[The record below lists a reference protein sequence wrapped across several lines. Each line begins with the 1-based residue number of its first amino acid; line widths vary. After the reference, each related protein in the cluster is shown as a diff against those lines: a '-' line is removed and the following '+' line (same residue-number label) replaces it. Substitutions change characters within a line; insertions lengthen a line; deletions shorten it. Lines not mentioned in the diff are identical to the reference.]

1 MKFYGSDIATLSR
14 RRIRPAFIDD
24 ALFATFLE
32 ALPDGAALME
42 LDGRIKLVNSKFE
55 MLLSLGK
62 GDLVGTELVSHAA
75 TGGQIIQKAAA
86 ALQQLKRLEVAGTL
100 PSQRLIVASLSI
112 LRTGDGGA
120 YAALLVLREPNRLPR
135 PAGGGPD
142 RFRFQDEGAAAPA
155 SLYVPAPHLQGLMK
169 SGALALERGSPIL
182 VVGESGTG
190 KSAFVRRLCTA
201 GEQGATPF
209 VHVNCGMLGDA
220 QFEAE
225 MFGIE
230 PGSAADSS
238 TRGKPGYVEAADGG
252 VLFLDQVTDLSP
264 VSQARLVAF
273 LETRTY
279 SRLGSSQ
286 RRQVRIRLVAA
297 TNAPLRQMVA
307 DGSFRADLYYRLA
320 VVTLELPPLRGQ
332 AEFIRTATE
341 GFLQRINMSR
351 RPVLTLSAEFLEMLR
366 DHDFPGNIRELSNI
380 VEHAAASASDLARA
394 EHFVAPLG
402 AAQARPASPA
412 GTSVPPTAPV
422 GPMALKD
429 LVQEFESWVL
439 EKSIAENGSKRSAAK
454 ALGIDI
460 ATLIR
465 KTNRKR

>member
-1 MKFYGSDIATLSR
+1 MKFYGNDIANLAR
-14 RRIRPAFIDD
+14 RRVRPAFVDD
-24 ALFATFLE
+24 PLFGSVLE
-32 ALPDGAALME
+32 ALPDAAALME
-42 LDGRIKLVNSKFE
+42 LDGRIKQVNSKFE

-62 GDLVGTELVSHAA
+62 GELVGTELVSHAA

-86 ALQQLKRLEVAGTL
+86 ALQQLKRLEASGTL
-100 PSQRLIVASLSI
+100 PSQRFVVASLGI
-112 LRTGDGGA
+112 LRTSDGGA
-120 YAALLVLREPNRLPR
+120 YAALLVLREPNRIAR
-135 PAGGGPD
+135 AAGSGPD
-142 RFRFQDEGAAAPA
+142 RFRFQDDGGLSMA
-155 SLYVPAPHLQGLMK
+155 SPYVPAPYLQGLMK

-182 VVGESGTG
+182 VTGESGTG
-190 KSAFVRRLCTA
+190 KSEFVRRLCKA
-201 GEQGATPF
+201 GEQGAAPF

-238 TRGKPGYVEAADGG
+238 TRGKSGYVEAADGG

-286 RRQVRIRLVAA
+286 RRQVRIGLVAA
-297 TNAPLRQMVA
+297 TNAHLRQMVVEGA
-307 DGSFRADLYYRLA
+307 FRADLYYRLA

-332 AEFIRTATE
+332 TEFIRVATDS
-341 GFLQRINMSR
+341 FVRRINMAR
-351 RPVLTLSAEFLEMLR
+351 RPALTLSPEFFRMLQE
-366 DHDFPGNIRELSNI
+366 HDFPGNIRELSNI
-380 VEHAAASASDLARA
+380 VEHAAASADDLARVQD
-394 EHFVAPLG
+394 FVVPLRTPPPAPTVVQPPPLG
-402 AAQARPASPA
+402 SA
-412 GTSVPPTAPV
+412 G
-422 GPMALKD
+422 LKN

>member
-190 KSAFVRRLCTA
+190 KSAFVRRLCKA

-225 MFGIE
+225 MFG
-230 PGSAADSS
+230 P
-238 TRGKPGYVEAADGG
+238 
-252 VLFLDQVTDLSP
+252 
-264 VSQARLVAF
+264 SQ
-273 LETRTY
+273 
-279 SRLGSSQ
+279 
-286 RRQVRIRLVAA
+286 I
-297 TNAPLRQMVA
+297 
-307 DGSFRADLYYRLA
+307 A
-320 VVTLELPPLRGQ
+320 VVAHLPAL
-332 AEFIRTATE
+332 A
-341 GFLQRINMSR
+341 QRFEII
-351 RPVLTLSAEFLEMLR
+351 A
-366 DHDFPGNIRELSNI
+366 
-380 VEHAAASASDLARA
+380 
-394 EHFVAPLG
+394 G
-402 AAQARPASPA
+402 AARQRASVGDVPWPRPGRKRALCHRQDGVVRGFRYPRESAGHECAGGGDGRTGGRPARPLPDRA
-412 GTSVPPTAPV
+412 GY
-422 GPMALKD
+422 
-429 LVQEFESWVL
+429 
-439 EKSIAENGSKRSAAK
+439 
-454 ALGIDI
+454 
-460 ATLIR
+460 
-465 KTNRKR
+465 